1 VGSSRRSNG
10 FWKRICY
17 IDPGCHSA
25 SSIDE
30 FIVQHVVNP
39 VASAF
44 LPVGSDRM
52 PRFVEGAAAPLALLS
67 PSGEAATDIAIEIA
81 TGQRLAEIEADWS
94 ELLGRALEPNVF
106 MDPAL
111 VRSAEQYFPK
121 SPYVTLLAWR
131 LVGNTNELVGVW
143 FLAIG
148 RPPRSLT
155 LMPTLMAPAVPH
167 AYLATPVI
175 DRHAGD
181 AVLEA
186 MLDYI
191 ERSAVLP
198 KVVVLDP
205 MAVSGQTMQSLSRV
219 LQARKS
225 VPLILGEAQRPLL
238 ISELD
243 GKQYL
248 EKSQSSS
255 TRKKLRQHRRR
266 LEEKGRLELKIWN
279 EPEAVRKA
287 FEEFVQLEN
296 SGWKG
301 QRGTAIACAAAE
313 AAFSQ
318 AMVAALAERG
328 RAIVYALYLD
338 GVPISMQVVLRAGAT
353 IFTWKTAYAEA
364 FQDFSPG
371 MLLLEDYTR
380 DFLTDRTVHCVNS
393 CAYDD
398 RSYMAAWTERQMI
411 AQVWLDAR
419 RGSSFRFFL
428 ACRLQKAFFA
438 ARQMAKEFHGS
449 LRRR

>member
-1 VGSSRRSNG
+1 M
-10 FWKRICY
+10 
-17 IDPGCHSA
+17 
-25 SSIDE
+25 
-30 FIVQHVVNP
+30 QHVVNLG
-39 VASAF
+39 ASAF
-44 LPVGSDRM
+44 ISVGGDRT
-52 PRFVEGAAAPLALLS
+52 PRFIDVAAEPLAPVPS
-67 PSGEAATDIAIEIA
+67 PSGEAAVDITIEIA
-81 TGQRLAEIEADWS
+81 TGKRLAEIEVDWS
-94 ELLGRALEPNVF
+94 ELLGHALEPNVF

-111 VRSAEQYFPK
+111 VRSAEQHFPK
-121 SPYVTLLAWR
+121 SSYITLLAWR
-131 LVGNTNELVGVW
+131 SMGDANELVGVW

-155 LMPTLMAPAVPH
+155 LMPALIAPAVPH

-175 DRHAGD
+175 DRRAAD
-181 AVLEA
+181 VVIDA
-186 MLDYI
+186 MLNYI
-191 ERSAVLP
+191 ERSATLP
-198 KVVVLDP
+198 KVIVLDP
-205 MAVSGQTMQSLSRV
+205 MAIRGETMQSLCRV

-225 VPLILGEAQRPLL
+225 VPLILGDAQRPLL

-243 GKQYL
+243 GDQYL
-248 EKSQSSS
+248 EKAQSSS

-266 LEEKGRLELKIWN
+266 LKEKGRLELKIWN

-313 AAFSQ
+313 VAFSQ

-338 GVPISMQVVLRAGAT
+338 GMPISMQVVLRAGAT
-353 IFTWKTAYAEA
+353 VFTWKTAYAEA

-380 DFLTDRTVHCVNS
+380 DFLTDRTIHCVNS

-398 RSYMAAWTERQMI
+398 RSYMTAWTERQMI

-438 ARQMAKEFHGS
+438 ARQMAKGFHRS
-449 LRRR
+449 LRRG